1 MHVLTINL
9 RHIHKAIYMHL
20 VIGWCTTRPH
30 RSSLIAHDHYVLAVA
45 SMELGLLYLDQG
57 MLDHAER
64 QLLSA
69 KNDYRGYHSES
80 RINLKIHAGLTQIV
94 KTKTPL

>member
-1 MHVLTINL
+1 M
-9 RHIHKAIYMHL
+9 
-20 VIGWCTTRPH
+20 RPH

-69 KNDYRGYHSES
+69 KYVTHTDAHAHAHS
-80 RINLKIHAGLTQIV
+80 
-94 KTKTPL
+94 PLCLF

>member
-1 MHVLTINL
+1 VVT
-9 RHIHKAIYMHL
+9 L
-20 VIGWCTTRPH
+20 VQGVCFRAQKRTDEAHRCFDSILE